1 MSRPAGRGHVLS
13 HGRRRHEDRSASS
26 SVPAGTPR
34 TSPPARPAGRH
45 RDEGAICAA
54 ERSRGNAQDLTPP
67 AGVTSAPTEATVEA
81 ADPARPH
88 CWLLGPARAAV
99 GS

>member
-13 HGRRRHEDRSASS
+13 HGRRRHEDRTES
-26 SVPAGTPR
+26 
-34 TSPPARPAGRH
+34 TSGAAGRH